1 MFKETPIATDVKE
14 VFKAL
19 TSVCNHMYIQP
30 MGENTVAANSNSECQ
45 QPESLK
51 KHWLRHT

>member
-1 MFKETPIATDVKE
+1 MFKETPITTDVKE